1 MKILLAT
8 DGSEHSNAAVEEVGG
23 RSFPPNTEVHIV
35 SVFEN
40 TFLYVSEPAP
50 MGGLAGSYEEVDV
63 IARKLAEE
71 TVRIA
76 GEIIK
81 EKNPALSISTKVI
94 NDSPKHGILDEAEKF
109 GADLIVVGSHG
120 RGAVGRFL
128 LGSVSQSVALHASC
142 SVLIV
147 RIPSHVKDKDKTK
160 KEV

>member
-8 DGSEHSNAAVEEVGG
+8 DGSEHSNSAVEEIAG
-23 RSFPPNTEVHIV
+23 RPFPPGTEVLII
-35 SVFEN
+35 SAFES
-40 TFLYVSEPAP
+40 TYLIVSEPAP
-50 MGGLAGSYEEVDV
+50 MGGLAGTYEEADV

-71 TVRIA
+71 TVRMA

-81 EKNPALSISTKVI
+81 GKNPALSISSNVI
-94 NDSPKHGILDEAEKF
+94 NDSPKHGILNEAEKF

-128 LGSVSQSVALHASC
+128 LGSVSQSVALHATC

-147 RIPSHVKDKDKTK
+147 RKREATDKNK
-160 KEV
+160 KEEQV